1 MNKLLSIITL
11 IIFAFPS
18 FAQDEETAK
27 QILDDF
33 SSRLNSFS
41 SVKADFTFTDIN
53 LREQTNDSYEGNV
66 TFKGDKFRL
75 NVLETETWF
84 NGKTLWNFLPDVNE
98 VNVSEPDQEDDVILY
113 NPFKLFTSPEA
124 RFKYGFRGELSEG
137 GEPVYEIDLIP
148 LDLEQEYSRI
158 RIRILKL
165 SMDLLSV
172 KYFRK
177 DGNNYLIEMS
187 NLSTNIDLPDSHFSF
202 RVSEH
207 PGVEVIDLR

>member
-1 MNKLLSIITL
+1 MNKLLSVITL
-11 IIFAFPS
+11 IIFTFPS
-18 FAQDEETAK
+18 FAQDEEAAK

-98 VNVSEPDQEDDVILY
+98 VNVSEPDQEDDVVLY
-113 NPFKLFTSPEA
+113 NPFKLFTSPDT

-137 GEPVYEIDLIP
+137 GKPVYEIDLIP

-177 DGNNYLIEMS
+177 DGNNYLIELS
-187 NLSTNIDLPDSHFSF
+187 NLSTNLDLPDSHFSF